1 MSKLWEELSRILCC
15 PDDREKLSF
24 CGSEYFCQ
32 ACAQRF
38 PILLGRIAD
47 LRPRNPQPNQGD
59 ANLQFSR
66 DYEDEFRRTCEST
79 SDARAW
85 GAPEDM
91 PRRWVRKRERQVRY
105 TESILGSV
113 NGNVLRTLC
122 DFSAG
127 AGYYTLGFA
136 PLF

>member
-15 PDDREKLSF
+15 PDDREQLSF
-24 CGSEYFCQ
+24 CGSEYLCQ

-66 DYEDEFRRTCEST
+66 DYVDEFRRTCEST

-91 PRRWVRKRERQVRY
+91 PRRWVRKRQRQVRFVQ
-105 TESILGSV
+105 ECEPGALG
-113 NGNVLRTLC
+113 GRM
-122 DFSAG
+122 AG
-127 AGYYTLGFA
+127 FLMPPTRH
-136 PLF
+136 LFLFEETV